1 MSNYV
6 ETNVNPHH
14 KRVGDCAIRAISTAL
29 DQSWDETYMGIVLKG
44 FEIKDMP
51 SGNAVWGHYLRD
63 KGFTRHAIP
72 TEYHANYTVSDFA
85 EDHPEGT
92 YILALDGHVVAVKD
106 GKYYDSWPSGEEIPQ
121 FYWTK
126 NKMS

>member
-1 MSNYV
+1 MSEYV
-6 ETNVNPHH
+6 ELNVNPRHR
-14 KRVGDCAIRAISTAL
+14 RVGDCAIRAISTAL

-44 FEIKDMP
+44 FEMKDMP
-51 SGNAVWGHYLRD
+51 SGNSVWGHYLMD

-72 TEYHANYTVSDFA
+72 AEKGLYTVADFA

-106 GKYYDSWPSGEEIPQ
+106 GKYWDSWDSGHEVPQ
-121 FYWTK
+121 YYWAK
-126 NKMS
+126 SSN